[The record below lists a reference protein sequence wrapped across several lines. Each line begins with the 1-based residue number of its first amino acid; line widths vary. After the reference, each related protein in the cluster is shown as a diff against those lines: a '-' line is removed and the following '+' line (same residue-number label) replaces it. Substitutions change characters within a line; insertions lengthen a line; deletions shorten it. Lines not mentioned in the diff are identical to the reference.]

1 MRFLLTLAAVALLT
15 ASCAVDVSDITRI
28 PGETS
33 SAPGTVVPG
42 LDGVPASE
50 CPSSLTDEGA
60 DLLDETRRVSTQHER
75 WAEELYSA
83 PTAATGAVSK
93 RANVWGREFA
103 KAKGR
108 VGPAMRVS
116 GVVQGPAR
124 VEGGEKWAQEY
135 LAEEVPASATTHE
148 VKELQDVADSLFG
161 GLILN
166 KSLSIFLSWALM
178 A

>member
-1 MRFLLTLAAVALLT
+1 MSIHSGSHLGGIRPLTSAAPRT
-15 ASCAVDVSDITRI
+15 FRMD
-28 PGETS
+28 
-33 SAPGTVVPG
+33 
-42 LDGVPASE
+42 
-50 CPSSLTDEGA
+50 

-166 KSLSIFLSWALM
+166 ELLSIFLSWLNC
-178 A
+178 